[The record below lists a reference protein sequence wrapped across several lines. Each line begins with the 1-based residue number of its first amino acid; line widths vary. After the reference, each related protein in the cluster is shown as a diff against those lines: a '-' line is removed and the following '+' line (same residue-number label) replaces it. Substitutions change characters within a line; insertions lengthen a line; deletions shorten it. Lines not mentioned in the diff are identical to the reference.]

1 MHVICTPVLRHLVNK
16 LYSKYVRGDD
26 QEFLSFIFAKN
37 PTQESLDHC
46 LSVCDIEALGAGK
59 CILLSYLIHNNPKL
73 KLSKYAGPRINGLI
87 TYYRFA
93 NMKTLSHFSRIGKAY
108 NAAGISMLLF
118 KGGAMK
124 VLRPELPRPMGDVD
138 ILIPANRIEEATR
151 IGEGLGYLHYKEE
164 SKHAVD
170 FHTETESAVDVHHSI
185 FDPGKDLKQF
195 HDGLFARA
203 TPRRA
208 FGVDFLLPCHEDLC
222 FLVMSNLTKNL
233 REHTSL
239 GNLYYA
245 LCDCQYLQKAPSCD
259 WGLVWPAAVACG
271 RELEI
276 RLAAEFMNAIV
287 ADTIPDLDRHF
298 PASSAMEAFCNQ
310 VIFDEDYFLPRQKE
324 CQAIRVVELKRN
336 PRKFGTFIAKFLLM
350 KKLRNQ
356 PAFVRW
362 YLKRKETQGTVHAH

>member
-1 MHVICTPVLRHLVNK
+1 MTCTPVLRHLVNK

-118 KGGAMK
+118 KGGGMK

-222 FLVMSNLTKNL
+222 FLVMANLTKNL

-245 LCDCQYLQKAPSCD
+245 LCDCRYLQKKSFFD
-259 WGLVWPAAVACG
+259 WGLVWRDAVVC
-271 RELEI
+271 RQELEI
-276 RLAAEFMNAIV
+276 RFAAEFMNAIV

-310 VIFDEDYFLPRQKE
+310 VIFDEDHYLPRQKQ
-324 CQAIRVVELKRN
+324 CQAIRVVELKNN
-336 PRKFGTFIAKFLLM
+336 PWKFGSFIAKFLLM
-350 KKLRNQ
+350 KKLRHN
-356 PAFVRW
+356 PAFVDW
-362 YLKRKETQGTVHAH
+362 YLRKQCPQEFRDAH